1 MAPDSL
7 LDATTPSAPRWKA
20 GMWHFGSSL
29 WRGPVACTIAAVL
42 VARVVRWAD
51 DRTRW
56 TLLDFGVEGART
68 VLGALGSSLL
78 TFIVFAFSI
87 LLLSVQMASG
97 QLSPRVIARVLENRT
112 TKLTIGAFVFTWA
125 FSLAA
130 VGRVEDRVPQLSV
143 AVAILLSF
151 VSVALFF
158 YLVQDASHA
167 LRPVTLLTGVAN
179 DTRAVIESVYP
190 RPFSKDGGE
199 DAALRL
205 RPSEAT
211 RTITYQRRSGVVLAL
226 DVAGLVDIAA
236 RANCIIEVLPM
247 VGDFLATGEDV
258 CRLYGGAANDVDAAA
273 LRRHIALGAERT
285 LTQDPIFGF
294 RIIVDI
300 ASKALSPA
308 INDPTTAV
316 LAIDQLHHLLHL
328 LGQKQLDSGVFR
340 DSAGHVRLVYR
351 TPDWDD
357 FVTLAATEIRLY
369 AGPSPQVTRRL
380 QAMFERLL
388 LAVPAQ
394 RAAEISEQMAKLRTT
409 IDATY
414 SDAPDR
420 AMALSADLQG
430 FGSRPLGNVPT
441 TGGPRDGHAS
451 AALTER

>member
-1 MAPDSL
+1 MS
-7 LDATTPSAPRWKA
+7 R
-20 GMWHFGSSL
+20 FQSSL
-29 WRGPVACTIAAVL
+29 WRGPVLCMAAAFL
-42 VARVVRWAD
+42 VTRTVRWID

-97 QLSPRVIARVLENRT
+97 QLSPRVIARVFENRT
-112 TKLTIGAFVFTWA
+112 TKLTIGAFVFTWM
-125 FSLAA
+125 FSLGA

-143 AVAILLSF
+143 AIAILLS
-151 VSVALFF
+151 VVCVALFF
-158 YLVQDASHA
+158 YLVQDASHG

-179 DTRAVIESVYP
+179 DTRAVIEAVYP
-190 RPFSKDGGE
+190 KPFSEDGGE
-199 DAALRL
+199 HAALQL
-205 RPSEAT
+205 RPGQAT
-211 RTITYQRRSGVVLAL
+211 RTVKYQRRSGVVLAL
-226 DVAGLVDIAA
+226 DVEGLVQFAT
-236 RANCIIEVLPM
+236 RANCVIEIVPM
-247 VGDFLATGEDV
+247 VGDFLATGEEV
-258 CRLYGGAANDVDAAA
+258 CRVYGDAADTIDVTR
-273 LRRHIALGAERT
+273 LRRHIELGSERT
-285 LTQDPIFGF
+285 LTQDPTFGF

-328 LGQKQLDSGVFR
+328 LGQKQLDTGVFR

-369 AGPSPQVTRRL
+369 AGLSPQVTRRL
-380 QAMFERLL
+380 QAMYERLL
-388 LAVPAQ
+388 LSVPPQ
-394 RAAEISEQMAKLRTT
+394 RAGEISKQMALLRKT

-414 SDAPDR
+414 ADPEDR
-420 AMALSADLQG
+420 AMAICADLQG
-430 FGSRPLGNVPT
+430 FGSRSHGKT
-441 TGGPRDGHAS
+441 RQAAGEHGDGLSAS
-451 AALTER
+451 ARIG